1 MIDVII
7 ITWLACFWKTRTCQ
21 FATSGIQCVYLILF
35 NEAGITRRNE
45 NKKSTMFY
53 ERNNHMTKA
62 IVMGTKQAAEKI
74 GVTDSTILK
83 HIEAGNLKAKKTSKG
98 YTIKASDLRTFA
110 TKRRKGELEH
120 SLIRFCINKPSTVA
134 RKYGVGLSTVYEHV
148 KKGKLRA
155 FNTDKGIRIY
165 ASYAKSLYGKR

>member
-1 MIDVII
+1 
-7 ITWLACFWKTRTCQ
+7 
-21 FATSGIQCVYLILF
+21 
-35 NEAGITRRNE
+35 
-45 NKKSTMFY
+45 
-53 ERNNHMTKA
+53 MTKA

-83 HIEAGNLKAKKTSKG
+83 HIEAGNLKAEKTSKG

-110 TKRRKGELEH
+110 AKRRKGELKH
-120 SLIRFCINKPSTVA
+120 SMVPFSISKPSTVA

-155 FNTDKGIRIY
+155 FNTNKGIRVC